1 MTRSP
6 QEILSDHL
14 AAVEHGDVATI
25 VEDYREDAVVLTS
38 QGALEGRS
46 AIEMFYTQALAML
59 PQPKFAIDSAIYA
72 GDALLVQWTLIS
84 PAGLVNDGVDTFVFA
99 DGAIR
104 LQTMA
109 FTVQPIESADSLQDD
124 G

>member
-25 VEDYREDAVVLTS
+25 VEDYREDAVLLTS

-46 AIEMFYTQALAML
+46 GVEMFYTQALAML

-72 GDALLVQWTLIS
+72 GDALLFRWTLIS
-84 PAGLVNDGVDTFVFA
+84 PAGRVNDGVDTFVFA

-109 FTVQPIESADSLQDD
+109 FTVQPIESADSSA

>member
-14 AAVEHGDVATI
+14 AAVENGDIATI
-25 VEDYREDAVVLTS
+25 VEDYREDAVLLTS

-46 AIEMFYTQALAML
+46 GLEMFYTQALAML
-59 PQPKFAIDSAIYA
+59 PQPKFGVESAIYG

-84 PAGLVNDGVDTFVFA
+84 PAGRVNDGVDTFVFA
-99 DGAIR
+99 DGVIR
-104 LQTMA
+104 LQTSA
-109 FTVQPIESADSLQDD
+109 FTVQPIESSDSS
-124 G
+124 

>member
-14 AAVEHGDVATI
+14 AAVEHGDIATI
-25 VEDYREDAVVLTS
+25 VEDYREDAVLLTS

-46 AIEMFYTQALAML
+46 GLEMFYTQALAML
-59 PQPKFAIDSAIYA
+59 PRPKFGVESAIYG

-84 PAGLVNDGVDTFVFA
+84 PAGRVNDGVDTFVFA

-104 LQTMA
+104 LQTSV
-109 FTVQPIESADSLQDD
+109 FTVQPIESADSPA